1 MVALGKSGPSLV
13 GGPMYQESQA
23 SIQARSNLLENLR
36 SEASKKILQYLR
48 ASEAD
53 TSEDI
58 ELIVQSVLGNIDR
71 NSLFGSLTQR
81 SLLGPDGWF
90 YVLVG
95 MDSVKVDKVVARA
108 IAASMEQDQDL
119 WSGFAEQMRDADLPE
134 FTNDQNS

>member
-1 MVALGKSGPSLV
+1 M

-48 ASEAD
+48 TSEAD

-119 WSGFAEQMRDADLPE
+119 WAGFAEQMRDADLPE